1 MGERRKPS
9 AEMKLAELAR
19 RSATPERTIRLYI
32 TKGLIPRP
40 LRAGQ
45 RAAYGPAHLE
55 ALERIRSLQAKGHSL
70 AEIRRQTA
78 EGAGDT
84 RSPLVPAPTTSI
96 IYLLAPDVRVEVAAG
111 IPPWRQRRIQR
122 ALDAFASLLQVDE
135 VDEDDEERNFS
146 DGRER

>member
-9 AEMKLAELAR
+9 NEMKLTELAR
-19 RSATPERTIRLYI
+19 RSGVPERTIRLYI

-55 ALERIRSLQAKGHSL
+55 ALERIRTLQAKGHSL
-70 AEIRRQTA
+70 AEIRQGA
-78 EGAGDT
+78 EGVGET
-84 RSPLVPAPTTSI
+84 RSLPKPTATFA
-96 IYLLAPDVRVEVAAG
+96 YQLASDVRVEIAAG

-122 ALDAFASLLQVDE
+122 ALDAFASLLQDNK
-135 VDEDDEERNFS
+135 DHEDDEERNSS
-146 DGRER
+146 DERER